1 MSKVQPDLESILSQ
15 KIKILDSE
23 LGSLD
28 LTDIGKDIVSVIP
41 DILEIKILKKQ
52 DLIDQLMFLQD
63 YAPEGYVTRMRTQ
76 YRNLGRDELQ
86 KILDD
91 LKRSLPK
98 DFDKKIQQE
107 EEDKESY
114 YSSDDPIIIN
124 TREPI
129 EFISAG
135 ALDELITTTTTLP
148 PTTTEPTTTTRN
160 ENIVIIPQIQDDSPL
175 APKKIVEIVDKNRG
189 LTISIYL

>member
-129 EFISAG
+129 EIG
-135 ALDELITTTTTLP
+135 ALDELITTTTTLS
-148 PTTTEPTTTTRN
+148 PTTTEPTTTTTRN